1 MTNSAAGKSFG
12 GRTPLGFSVTPRG
25 QSEVITP
32 AVGPEVLLVRRRAG
46 QAARARPAAAAPCAA
61 ARAARGEHRLLRV
74 LRGKLGQIG
83 LGLHYTITHTYKAS
97 HAHKSTW
104 ALYVL
109 IRVRLRRGCIRRPL
123 AGCVCG
129 HASRGPWPQP
139 CARNPALRWRH

>member
-46 QAARARPAAAAPCAA
+46 QAARVRPAAAAPCAA

-83 LGLHYTITHTYKAS
+83 LGLHYTITHTYN
-97 HAHKSTW
+97 AHTN
-104 ALYVL
+104 L
-109 IRVRLRRGCIRRPL
+109 P
-123 AGCVCG
+123 G
-129 HASRGPWPQP
+129 H
-139 CARNPALRWRH
+139 CTY